1 MIKIMFFFYSRNF
14 AEVNMY
20 AKRTGLSDDYIKK
33 FENDHTSTRNKIFDQ
48 VGSKSPNSIVAYC
61 AFHGF
66 NTVLKRHDQYFITCL
81 VPS

>member
-1 MIKIMFFFYSRNF
+1 MFFFDSRNF

-48 VGSKSPNSIVAYC
+48 VGSEAI
-61 AFHGF
+61 
-66 NTVLKRHDQYFITCL
+66 LKVFSYD
-81 VPS
+81 PS